1 MHLTRTVPFCC
12 AITQPEILRICEG
25 ICESKSLSISEA
37 TTNDKRDWATQ
48 TSRKVVDGEIL
59 SAEIFLCYIQV
70 VVNLQEKSFTQ

>member
-1 MHLTRTVPFCC
+1 VKARAF
-12 AITQPEILRICEG
+12 
-25 ICESKSLSISEA
+25 SISEA